1 LLEVRDVHTYRGQ
14 SYVLQGVSLDVP
26 DAACTTLLGR
36 NGMGK
41 TTLIRS
47 LMGLSPPS
55 SGSIKLDGR
64 ELVGLPPFAIA
75 KKGLALVPQG
85 RHVFRSLSV
94 DENLTLAA
102 RNSNGQARNG
112 GARGWKGFARPSQQ
126 GGTSPQGWTAERV
139 YEIFPNLKE
148 RRRNRGS
155 DLSGGEQQMLAIGRA
170 LMTNP
175 RILLMD
181 EPSEGLA
188 PVIVER
194 VAEVIKG
201 LRGQKLSILLVE
213 QNYKLG
219 VDSADYVYILS
230 KGVVVWDGK
239 PEQLEAE
246 ENIRQTHL
254 GV

>member
-1 LLEVRDVHTYRGQ
+1 MIEVEDVHTYRGQ
-14 SYVLQGVSLDVP
+14 SYVLQGVTLEVR

-47 LMGLSPPS
+47 LMGLSPPR
-55 SGSIKLDGR
+55 SGSIRLDDR
-64 ELVGLPPFAIA
+64 ELVGLPPFEIA
-75 KKGLALVPQG
+75 QRGLALVPQG
-85 RHVFRSLSV
+85 RHVFRSLTV

-102 RNSNGQARNG
+102 RRRDGHDAASA
-112 GARGWKGFARPSQQ
+112 
-126 GGTSPQGWTAERV
+126 WTLERV
-139 YEIFPNLKE
+139 YDTFPNLKA
-148 RRRNRGS
+148 RRRNRGG

-175 RILLMD
+175 QILLMD

-194 VAEVIKG
+194 VAEVIRS
-201 LRGQKLSILLVE
+201 LRGQRLSILLVE
-213 QNYKLG
+213 QNFRLG
-219 VDSADYVYILS
+219 MDAGDHVYILS
-230 KGVVVWDGK
+230 KGVVVWEG
-239 PEQLEAE
+239 PPRELEGAE
-246 ENIRQTHL
+246 DVKQTHL

>member
-1 LLEVRDVHTYRGQ
+1 VLEVENVHTYRGQ
-14 SYVLQGVSLDVP
+14 SYVLQGVTLNVP

-41 TTLIRS
+41 TTLVRS

-64 ELVGLPPFAIA
+64 ELLGMPPFAIA
-75 KKGLALVPQG
+75 QRGLGLVPQG
-85 RHVFRSLSV
+85 RHVFRSLTV
-94 DENLTLAA
+94 DENLNLAA
-102 RNSNGQARNG
+102 RNANGE
-112 GARGWKGFARPSQQ
+112 
-126 GGTSPQGWTAERV
+126 TGWTEDRV
-139 YEIFPNLKE
+139 YEIFPQLKA
-148 RRRNRGS
+148 RRNNRGA

-213 QNYKLG
+213 QNYRLG

-230 KGVVVWDGK
+230 KGVVVWEGK
-239 PEQLEAE
+239 PDALEAE
-246 ENIRQTHL
+246 EKVREMHL

>member
-1 LLEVRDVHTYRGQ
+1 MLEVEDVHTYRGQ
-14 SYVLQGVSLDVP
+14 SYVLQGVSLRVE

-47 LMGLSPPS
+47 LMGLSPPA
-55 SGSIKLDGR
+55 SGSIRLDGQ
-64 ELVGLPPFAIA
+64 ELAGLPPFAIA
-75 KKGLALVPQG
+75 RRGLAVVPQG
-85 RHVFRSLSV
+85 RHVFRSLTV

-102 RNSNGQARNG
+102 RGANGRSA
-112 GARGWKGFARPSQQ
+112 
-126 GGTSPQGWTAERV
+126 WTLQRV
-139 YEIFPNLKE
+139 YELFPNLRE
-148 RRRNRGS
+148 RRGNRGGE
-155 DLSGGEQQMLAIGRA
+155 LSGGEQQMLAIGRA

-201 LRGQKLSILLVE
+201 LRGQDLSILLVE
-213 QNYKLG
+213 QNYRLG
-219 VDSADYVYILS
+219 VESADHVSILS
-230 KGVVVWDGK
+230 KGLVVWEGR
-239 PEQLEAE
+239 PQALEIAEQ
-246 ENIRQTHL
+246 IRHTHL